1 MGFPLKTLYA
11 LKGDFLFTKIGRI
24 ILTRVTFESRDS
36 AGENVILG
44 VIMAFDR
51 KVDVAE
57 DVTVALKL

>member
-1 MGFPLKTLYA
+1 
-11 LKGDFLFTKIGRI
+11 
-24 ILTRVTFESRDS
+24 VTFESRDS

-44 VIMAFDR
+44 VIMAFER

>member
-1 MGFPLKTLYA
+1 MGFPLKTQYA
-11 LKGDFLFTKIGRI
+11 LKGNFLFTKIGRI

-44 VIMAFDR
+44 VIMAFER